1 MSNDPHGEA
10 NSTGHRMLIIR
21 AIGEPAPQ
29 GSKTRNKY
37 GATYE
42 VSKKV
47 TPWRN
52 AVSSAAD
59 LALGSRASNIGM
71 QWQRGESAPVRLL
84 ILFAFRRPKSHY
96 RTGRNANLLRDDA
109 PKMHTNT
116 PDLSKLVRST
126 EDALVDA
133 AVLTDDR
140 IICRLE
146 VLKVWAESDQ
156 NTGATIVL
164 STNTDQ
170 DLADL
175 LHLV

>member
-1 MSNDPHGEA
+1 MSDT

-59 LALGSRASNIGM
+59 AAVSSRADNIGLR
-71 QWQRGESAPVRLL
+71 WQRGETAPVRML

-96 RTGRNANLLRDDA
+96 RTGRNAHLLRDDA

-116 PDLSKLVRST
+116 PDLSKLIRST

-133 AVLTDDR
+133 AIVSDDK

-146 VLKVWAESDQ
+146 VMKVWAESDQ

-164 STNTDQ
+164 STNTSQ